1 MPTSARPPSGG
12 ILPECNNTNGLP
24 ERSNPG
30 GEAAYAAWVDVGID
44 PYGLAAQRFVGAD
57 AHIGPNPPP
66 AGLLQQIFNLHKN
79 SLNSISQDCSQY
91 TSIFCRNLFDY
102 G

>member
-12 ILPECNNTNGLP
+12 ILPECNSTNGLP

-30 GEAAYAAWVDVGID
+30 GEAAYAARVDVGID

-66 AGLLQQIFNLHKN
+66 GLLQQIFNLHIN
-79 SLNSISQDCSQY
+79 SLNSI
-91 TSIFCRNLFDY
+91 
-102 G
+102 